1 MAVAAHSQYNCLI
14 YNVNEGV
21 ATVTLNRHRKKNA
34 LNKEMWTELILA
46 LRSASRDD
54 RVVVCVLTGSGDYFS
69 SGNDLNNFI
78 EASKRGSDAANYMTF
93 ENVPLVKLLVDIL
106 IDFPKQLIAAVNG
119 PAIGIA
125 VTSLGLM
132 DVVYASDTATFLTPF
147 TSLGQCAEACSSYTF
162 PKIMGP
168 SKAYE
173 VLFFGR
179 KLSAQDAK
187 DCNLI
192 SEVFPEDSFQREV
205 QTRALKFAALP
216 RKTLQAAKKLCRDG
230 ERDHLRGALK
240 RESDVL
246 AVLTSSDECRDAIK
260 NFFVRKSKM

>member
-168 SKAYE
+168 SK
-173 VLFFGR
+173 
-179 KLSAQDAK
+179 
-187 DCNLI
+187 
-192 SEVFPEDSFQREV
+192 
-205 QTRALKFAALP
+205 
-216 RKTLQAAKKLCRDG
+216 TLQAAKKLCRDG